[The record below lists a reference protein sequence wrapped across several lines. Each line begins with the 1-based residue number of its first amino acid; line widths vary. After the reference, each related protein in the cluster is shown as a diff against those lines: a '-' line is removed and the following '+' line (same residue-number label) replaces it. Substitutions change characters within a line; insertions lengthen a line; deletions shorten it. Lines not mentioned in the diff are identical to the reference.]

1 MKAAQVNP
9 AFLPSRPFPLEWFTS
24 SLRLGQLRT
33 AMSLWR
39 HLATSASTRMRLPLD
54 GFAPWLRSQ
63 REVDA
68 GLKAMQAANLLRFK
82 HEKNGVY
89 VVQPIIVG
97 IPRR

>member
-1 MKAAQVNP
+1 
-9 AFLPSRPFPLEWFTS
+9 
-24 SLRLGQLRT
+24 
-33 AMSLWR
+33 
-39 HLATSASTRMRLPLD
+39 MRLPLD